1 MGSEAGWRL
10 PQIVG
15 WEGVIEPRIY
25 RAAFVP
31 ALLAIVVVMFSLES
45 RPRAL
50 PQGLAADVVFDGDQ
64 AATTMRSI
72 LGEAEDRRAGTPGN
86 RAVAKLV
93 EERLES
99 RGFAVEAP
107 DAFQSDGR
115 DLVNVVGRRAGAT
128 RSQIVVVAAR
138 DAPGVPDAAGTAAS
152 TAVLMEVARVFEGRP
167 SRKTLVLAS
176 VDGSTLGELGTER
189 LAAELDDAELVDGV
203 IVISGL
209 GIGGGPARI
218 VPWSN
223 DTTRAGLGLQRTL
236 AESLREEQGT
246 SAEGSSPAGQ
256 LARLAFPIG
265 IGPQGVLLDRGYDA
279 VRLAGDGEL
288 PGAGTTTIEQV
299 DVESLERSGR
309 ALLRTLTALDQ
320 GPRPDRGPSTYVTAV
335 SQVMPGWVLA
345 MFSLSLILPA
355 LVASVDAFARARRRR
370 EAVSAWLLWIGAA
383 TLPFVI
389 GLGLAHLLALL
400 GATPDVPGAPVA
412 PVLYS
417 VDGPALAVLAGIAL
431 VVALSWWGL
440 RRLSARAEPA
450 LADASAPGAAVA
462 CALVL
467 SLVLLALWLVNPF
480 SALILAP
487 ALHLWLLSV
496 LIDPAPQPRTRIAL
510 VLGGLLLP
518 LLLAVYDLAT
528 LDLGPLGGA
537 WYLFLLVT
545 GGHVSFASALVG
557 CVLAGV
563 LGSMASILRVRRRP
577 PPGETPARPSVRGP
591 ATYAGP
597 GSLGGTKSALPRR

>member
-1 MGSEAGWRL
+1 
-10 PQIVG
+10 
-15 WEGVIEPRIY
+15 VIEPRIY

-45 RPRAL
+45 RPRPL

-64 AATTMRSI
+64 AATTMRTI
-72 LGEAEDRRAGTPGN
+72 LGEAEDRRAGTAGN
-86 RAVAKLV
+86 RAVADLV
-93 EERLES
+93 QERFER
-99 RGFAVEAP
+99 RGFAVEEP
-107 DAFQSDGR
+107 DAFQTDGK
-115 DLVNVVGRRAGAT
+115 DLVNVVGRRAGAS
-128 RSQIVVVAAR
+128 RRQIVVVAAR
-138 DAPGVPDAAGTAAS
+138 DAPGVPDAAGSASS

-176 VDGSTLGELGTER
+176 VDGSTLGEPGTER
-189 LAAELDDAELVDGV
+189 LVGALDDAELVDGV

-209 GIGGGPARI
+209 GMGGDPLRI

-236 AESLREEQGT
+236 AESLREEQG
-246 SAEGSSPAGQ
+246 AGGQGSSSAGQ

-265 IGPQGVLLDRGYDA
+265 IGPQGVLLDAGYDA

-288 PGAGTTTIEQV
+288 PDEGTTTVEQV

-345 MFSLSLILPA
+345 MLSLALIFPA

-370 EAVSAWLLWIGAA
+370 EAVSAWLLWIAA
-383 TLPFVI
+383 AALAFVV
-389 GLGLAHLLALL
+389 GLGLAQLLALL
-400 GATPDVPGAPVA
+400 GATPEVAPAPVA
-412 PVLYS
+412 PALYPVDVAS
-417 VDGPALAVLAGIAL
+417 VAVLVGVAT

-440 RRLSARAEPA
+440 RRLAVRTEPA
-450 LADASAPGAAVA
+450 LADASAPGAGVA

-467 SLVLLALWLVNPF
+467 SLVLVALWIANPF

-496 LIDPAPQPRTRIAL
+496 LIDPPPSLHVRAAL
-510 VLGGLLLP
+510 VLGGLLAP
-518 LLLAVYDLAT
+518 VLLVVYDLVT
-528 LDLGPLGGA
+528 LDLDPLDGA
-537 WYLFLLVT
+537 WYLFLLIT
-545 GGHVSFASALVG
+545 GGHVSLASALVG

-563 LGSMASILRVRRRP
+563 LSSLVSILGVRRRP
-577 PPGETPARPSVRGP
+577 PSGAAPVRPSVRGP
-591 ATYAGP
+591 AGYAGP
-597 GSLGGTKSALPRR
+597 GSLGGTKSALPRH

>member
-1 MGSEAGWRL
+1 M
-10 PQIVG
+10 
-15 WEGVIEPRIY
+15 IEPRIY

-72 LGEAEDRRAGTPGN
+72 LAEAEDRRAGTPGN
-86 RAVAKLV
+86 RAVAGLV
-93 EERLES
+93 EERLTR
-99 RGFAVEAP
+99 RGFTVEEP
-107 DAFQSDGR
+107 ETFQSDGKE
-115 DLVNVVGRRAGAT
+115 LVNVVGRRAGAT

-138 DAPGVPDAAGTAAS
+138 DATGVPDAAGTAAS

-189 LAAELDDAELVDGV
+189 LSAELDDASLVDGV

-209 GIGGGPARI
+209 GVGDSPARI

-246 SAEGSSPAGQ
+246 GAEGASPAGQ

-279 VRLAGDGEL
+279 VRMAGDGEL
-288 PGAGTTTIEQV
+288 SDDGTTTIEQV

-320 GPRPDRGPSTYVTAV
+320 GPRPDHGPNTYVTAV

-345 MFSLSLILPA
+345 MLSLSLILPA

-383 TLPFVI
+383 TLPFVL
-389 GLGLAHLLALL
+389 GLGLAHLLALF
-400 GATPDVPGAPVA
+400 GATPESPGAPVA
-412 PVLYS
+412 PGLYPL
-417 VDGPALAVLAGIAL
+417 DAPAVAVLVGIAL
-431 VVALSWWGL
+431 VVAISWWAL
-440 RRLSARAEPA
+440 RRLAARTHPA
-450 LADASAPGAAVA
+450 LADPSAPGAAVA

-467 SLVLLALWLVNPF
+467 SLVVLALWLINPF
-480 SALILAP
+480 SALILSP
-487 ALHLWLLSV
+487 ALHLWSLSV
-496 LIDPAPQPRTRIAL
+496 LVDPPPPLRVRIVL
-510 VLGGLLLP
+510 VAGGLLLP
-518 LLLAVYDLAT
+518 VLLAVYDLAT
-528 LDLGPLGGA
+528 LDLTPPGGA
-537 WYLFLLVT
+537 WYGFLLVT
-545 GGHVSFASALVG
+545 GGHVSLASALVG

-563 LGSMASILRVRRRP
+563 LGSLGSILRVRRRP
-577 PPGETPARPSVRGP
+577 PVGTAPAQPSVRGP

-597 GSLGGTKSALPRR
+597 GSLGGTTSALPRR

>member
-1 MGSEAGWRL
+1 
-10 PQIVG
+10 
-15 WEGVIEPRIY
+15 VIEPRIY

-86 RAVAKLV
+86 RAVA
-93 EERLES
+93 ERVRRQFVR
-99 RGFAVEAP
+99 RGFAVEEQL
-107 DAFQSDGR
+107 DAFQSHGKE
-115 DLVNVVGRRAGAT
+115 LVNVVGRRAGAT
-128 RSQIVVVAAR
+128 RRQIVVVAAR

-152 TAVLMEVARVFEGRP
+152 TAVLLEVARVFEGRP
-167 SRKTLVLAS
+167 STKTLVLAS

-189 LAAELDDAELVDGV
+189 LVGELDDAGLVDGV

-209 GIGGGPARI
+209 GMGGDPLRI

-223 DTTRAGLGLQRTL
+223 DTTRVGLGLQRTL
-236 AESLREEQGT
+236 ADSLREEQG
-246 SAEGSSPAGQ
+246 AGGEGSSPAGQ

-288 PGAGTTTIEQV
+288 TDEGTTTPDQV
-299 DVESLERSGR
+299 EVETLERSGR

-320 GPRPDRGPSTYVTAV
+320 GARPDHGPTTYVTVV
-335 SQVMPGWVLA
+335 SQVMPAGVMALLA
-345 MFSLSLILPA
+345 LTLILPA
-355 LVASVDAFARARRRR
+355 LAVSVDAFARARRRR
-370 EAVSAWLLWIGAA
+370 EAVSAWLVWIAAA
-383 TLPFVI
+383 TLPFVF

-400 GATPDVPGAPVA
+400 GATPEIPAAPVA
-412 PVLYS
+412 PALYPL
-417 VDGPALAVLAGIAL
+417 DAPAAAVLAAIAF

-440 RRLSARAEPA
+440 RRVAGRTDPA
-450 LADASAPGAAVA
+450 LADSSAPGAAVA

-467 SLVLLALWLVNPF
+467 SLVLVALWVVNPF
-480 SALILAP
+480 SALILTP
-487 ALHLWLLSV
+487 AVHLWLLSA
-496 LIDPAPQPRTRIAL
+496 LIDPPPPLRARVAA

-518 LLLAVYDLAT
+518 VLLAVYDLAT
-528 LDLGPLGGA
+528 LDLDPLGGA

-545 GGHVSFASALVG
+545 GGHVSVASALAG

-563 LGSMASILRVRRRP
+563 LSSLVSILAGRRRP
-577 PPGETPARPSVRGP
+577 PPLTTPAQPSVRGP
-591 ATYAGP
+591 ASYAGP

>member
-1 MGSEAGWRL
+1 MGEAQRRL
-10 PQIVG
+10 AQIVG
-15 WEGVIEPRIY
+15 WKGVIEPRIY

-31 ALLAIVVVMFSLES
+31 ALLAIVVAMFSLES
-45 RPRAL
+45 RPRPL

-64 AATTMRSI
+64 AATTLRAI
-72 LGEAEDRRAGTPGN
+72 LGAGEDRRAGTPGN
-86 RAVAKLV
+86 RAVAELV
-93 EERLES
+93 KRRFER
-99 RGFAVEAP
+99 RGFAVAEP
-107 DAFQSDGR
+107 DRFQDEGR
-115 DLVNVVGRRAGAT
+115 ELVNVVGRRAGAT

-189 LAAELDDAELVDGV
+189 LAAELDATELVDGV

-209 GIGGGPARI
+209 GMGGDALRI

-223 DTTRAGLGLQRTL
+223 DASRVGLGLQRTL
-236 AESLREEQGT
+236 GESLREEQGT

-265 IGPQGVLLDRGYDA
+265 IGAQGVLLDRGYDA

-288 PGAGTTTIEQV
+288 PGDGATTVEQV
-299 DVESLERSGR
+299 DVEGLERSGR
-309 ALLRTLTALDQ
+309 ALLRALTALDQ
-320 GPRPDRGPSTYVTAV
+320 GPRPAHGPGTYVTAV

-345 MFSLSLILPA
+345 LLSLTLIFPA
-355 LVASVDAFARARRRR
+355 LVASIDAFARARRRQ
-370 EAVSAWLLWIGAA
+370 ETVSAWLLWIAAA
-383 TLPFVI
+383 TLPFVV

-400 GATPDVPGAPVA
+400 GATPEVPGAPVA
-412 PVLYS
+412 PTLYPL
-417 VDGPALAVLAGIAL
+417 DLPAVAVLGGTAL

-440 RRLSARAEPA
+440 RRLAIRKEPL

-467 SLVLLALWLVNPF
+467 SLVLLALCLVNPF
-480 SALILAP
+480 SALILVP
-487 ALHLWLLSV
+487 ALHLWLLSA
-496 LIDPAPQPRTRIAL
+496 LIDPPPPLRVRIVVVVGGL
-510 VLGGLLLP
+510 VLP
-518 LLLAVYDLAT
+518 ILLAVYDLAI
-528 LDLGPLGGA
+528 LDLDPLGGA

-545 GGHVSFASALVG
+545 GGHVSLAGALAG

-563 LGSMASILRVRRRP
+563 LGSLVSILRVRRRP
-577 PPGETPARPSVRGP
+577 PVGTGPPRPSVRGP

-597 GSLGGTKSALPRR
+597 GSLGGTKSAMPRQ

>member
-1 MGSEAGWRL
+1 M
-10 PQIVG
+10 
-15 WEGVIEPRIY
+15 GVIEPRIY

-45 RPRAL
+45 RPPPL

-72 LGEAEDRRAGTPGN
+72 IGEAEDRRAGTPGD

-93 EERLES
+93 QQRFES
-99 RGFAVEAP
+99 RGFAVAEP
-107 DAFQSDGR
+107 DTFQSDSK
-115 DLVNVVGRRAGAT
+115 DLVNVVGRRAGET
-128 RSQIVVVAAR
+128 RSQMVVVAAR
-138 DAPGVPDAAGTAAS
+138 DATGVPDAAGTAAS

-176 VDGSTLGELGTER
+176 VDGSTLGEVGTER
-189 LAAELDDAELVDGV
+189 LAGELDDADLVDGV

-209 GIGGGPARI
+209 GTGAAAARI

-236 AESLREEQGT
+236 AESLREEQGA
-246 SAEGSSPAGQ
+246 SGDGSSPAGQ

-288 PGAGTTTIEQV
+288 PDDGTTTIEQV

-320 GPRPDRGPSTYVTAV
+320 GPRPDHGPAIYVTAV
-335 SQVMPGWVLA
+335 SQVMPGWVVA
-345 MFSLSLILPA
+345 MLSLTLILPA
-355 LVASVDAFARARRRR
+355 LVASIDAFARARRRR
-370 EAVSAWLLWIGAA
+370 EAVSAWLLWIAAA
-383 TLPFVI
+383 TLPFVL

-400 GATPDVPGAPVA
+400 GATPDLPGAPVA
-412 PVLYS
+412 PALYPF
-417 VDGPALAVLAGIAL
+417 DGPAVAVLVVIAL
-431 VVALSWWGL
+431 VVAFSWWGL
-440 RRLSARAEPA
+440 RRLVARTEPA

-467 SLVLLALWLVNPF
+467 SVAVLALWVVNPF
-480 SALILAP
+480 SALILTP

-496 LIDPAPQPRTRIAL
+496 LIDPSPGLRVRIAL

-518 LLLAVYDLAT
+518 VLLVLYDLAT
-528 LDLGPLGGA
+528 LELDPLAGA
-537 WYLFLLVT
+537 WYLLLLVT

-563 LGSMASILRVRRRP
+563 LGSLVSILRVRRRP
-577 PPGETPARPSVRGP
+577 PPEATPAQPSVRGP

>member
-1 MGSEAGWRL
+1 M
-10 PQIVG
+10 
-15 WEGVIEPRIY
+15 IEPRIY
-25 RAAFVP
+25 RAAFLP

-64 AATTMRSI
+64 AATTMRTI

-86 RAVAKLV
+86 RAVAALV
-93 EERLES
+93 RERFVRNGFDVEDES
-99 RGFAVEAP
+99 
-107 DAFQSDGR
+107 DTFQSDGKE
-115 DLVNVVGRRAGAT
+115 LVNVVGRRAGAT

-138 DAPGVPDAAGTAAS
+138 DAGGVPDAAGTAAS
-152 TAVLMEVARVFEGRP
+152 TAVLMEVARVFSGRP

-176 VDGSTLGELGTER
+176 VDGSTLGQLGTKR
-189 LAAELDDAELVDGV
+189 LAGELDDADLVDGV

-209 GIGGGPARI
+209 GLGGDQARI

-223 DTTRAGLGLQRTL
+223 DATRAGLGLQRTL

-246 SAEGSSPAGQ
+246 GAEGSSPAGQ

-265 IGPQGVLLDRGYDA
+265 IGAQGVLLDLGYDA

-288 PGAGTTTIEQV
+288 SDDGATTIEQV
-299 DVESLERSGR
+299 NVESLERSGR

-320 GPRPDRGPSTYVTAV
+320 GPRPEHGPNTYVTAV

-345 MFSLSLILPA
+345 MLSLTLILPA

-370 EAVSAWLLWIGAA
+370 EAVSAWLLWIAAA
-383 TLPFVI
+383 TLPFVL
-389 GLGLAHLLALL
+389 GLGLAHLLALA
-400 GATPDVPGAPVA
+400 GATPESPAAPVA
-412 PVLYS
+412 PALYPL
-417 VDGPALAVLAGIAL
+417 DGPAVAVLAGIAL
-431 VVALSWWGL
+431 VVAASWWGL
-440 RRLSARAEPA
+440 RRLAARSEPA
-450 LADASAPGAAVA
+450 LADPSAPGAAVA

-467 SLVLLALWLVNPF
+467 SLVMLALWLVNPF

-487 ALHLWLLSV
+487 ALHFWSLSV
-496 LIDPAPQPRTRIAL
+496 LIDPPPPLRVRVVLA
-510 VLGGLLLP
+510 LGGLLP
-518 LLLAVYDLAT
+518 VVLLAIYDLVT
-528 LDLGPLGGA
+528 LDLDPLGGA
-537 WYLFLLVT
+537 WYGFLLVT

-563 LGSMASILRVRRRP
+563 VGSLVSILRVRRRP
-577 PPGETPARPSVRGP
+577 SPGAVRAHPSVRGP

>member
-1 MGSEAGWRL
+1 M
-10 PQIVG
+10 
-15 WEGVIEPRIY
+15 IEPRIY

-45 RPRAL
+45 RPAPL

-72 LGEAEDRRAGTPGN
+72 IGEAEDRRAGTPGD

-93 EERLES
+93 EEQFQG
-99 RGFAVEAP
+99 RGFAVDEP
-107 DAFQSDGR
+107 DSFQSDGKE
-115 DLVNVVGRRAGAT
+115 LVNVVGRRAGVS

-176 VDGSTLGELGTER
+176 VDGSTLGEVGTER
-189 LAAELDDAELVDGV
+189 LAGELDDVELVDGV

-209 GIGGGPARI
+209 GMGGAPARI

-236 AESLREEQGT
+236 AESLREEQGAG
-246 SAEGSSPAGQ
+246 SEGSSPAGQ

-288 PGAGTTTIEQV
+288 SDDGTTTIEQV
-299 DVESLERSGR
+299 DVEALERSGR
-309 ALLRTLTALDQ
+309 ALLRTVTALDQ
-320 GPRPDRGPSTYVTAV
+320 GPRPDHGPDIYVTAV
-335 SQVMPGWVLA
+335 SQVMPGWVVA
-345 MFSLSLILPA
+345 MLSLTLILPA
-355 LVASVDAFARARRRR
+355 LVASIDAFARARRRR
-370 EAVSAWLLWIGAA
+370 EPVSAWLLWIAAA
-383 TLPFVI
+383 TVPFVL
-389 GLGLAHLLALL
+389 GLGLAHLLAFL
-400 GATPDVPGAPVA
+400 GATPDIPAAPVA
-412 PVLYS
+412 PPLHPL
-417 VDGPALAVLAGIAL
+417 DGPAIAVLLGIAVL
-431 VVALSWWGL
+431 VALSWWGL
-440 RRLSARAEPA
+440 RRLVA
-450 LADASAPGAAVA
+450 LRDPPLGDPSAPGAAVA

-467 SLVLLALWLVNPF
+467 SLVLLALWVVNPF
-480 SALILAP
+480 SALMLAP

-496 LIDPAPQPRTRIAL
+496 LIDPPPGLRVRIAL

-518 LLLAVYDLAT
+518 VLLALYDLAT
-528 LDLGPLGGA
+528 LEVDPLWGA
-537 WYLFLLVT
+537 WYLLLLVT

-563 LGSMASILRVRRRP
+563 LGSLVSILRVRRRRP
-577 PPGETPARPSVRGP
+577 TDAIPAQPSVRGP